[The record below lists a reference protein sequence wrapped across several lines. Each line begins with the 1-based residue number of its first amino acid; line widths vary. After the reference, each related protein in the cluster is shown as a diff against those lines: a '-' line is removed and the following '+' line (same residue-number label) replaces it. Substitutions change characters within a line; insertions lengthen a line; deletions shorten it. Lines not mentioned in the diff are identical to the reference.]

1 LDIYG
6 EIEKLNEGRDSRWFY
21 SGDVN
26 IGCGGIAVK
35 VDRLFGYA
43 DVVEMVELSTAT
55 NDAAGLALLEKGT
68 VILSR
73 LGLIDRNHL
82 RSAMQSLD
90 LTMAGL
96 LRDYPD
102 RDERM
107 AELARAKWI
116 YGQADRDST
125 VIRFDPEAAAEN
137 DPDIW
142 NVDDDVEG
150 EEGLGEA
157 FLDALD

>member
-1 LDIYG
+1 MIYDQ
-6 EIEKLNEGRDSRWFY
+6 IAKLNEGREDPWFY

-26 IGCGGIAVK
+26 IGCGGIAVR
-35 VDRLFGYA
+35 VNRQFGYA

-55 NDAAGLALLEKGT
+55 NDADGLALLETGT

-73 LGLIDRNHL
+73 LDLVDRRHL

-96 LRDYPD
+96 VRDYPN
-102 RDERM
+102 RAERM
-107 AELARAKWI
+107 AALARAKWI
-116 YGQADRDST
+116 YGQADRDSL
-125 VIRFDPEAAAEN
+125 VIRFDPEAAESN

-142 NVDDDVEG
+142 TVDDDVEG
-150 EEGLGEA
+150 EEGLAEA
-157 FLDALD
+157 FLAALD

>member
-1 LDIYG
+1 LIYDQ
-6 EIEKLNEGRDSRWFY
+6 IAKLNEGREEPWFY
-21 SGDVN
+21 IGDVN
-26 IGCGGIAVK
+26 IGCGGIAVR
-35 VDRLFGYA
+35 VNRSFGYA

-68 VILSR
+68 VILGR
-73 LGLIDRNHL
+73 LDLVDRRHL

-96 LRDYPD
+96 LRDYPN

-150 EEGLGEA
+150 EGGLGQA